1 MSGCASGSCPT
12 SVVRGYSVRG
22 EDMHPCV
29 LPSATSACE
38 LAAGDWRALPK
49 AALHTAGRSVLAAT
63 GIFLAGERNPAKLAK
78 YSLGVALAIEAFAI
92 TWARARMR

>member
-1 MSGCASGSCPT
+1 
-12 SVVRGYSVRG
+12 
-22 EDMHPCV
+22 MHPCV

-49 AALHTAGRSVLAAT
+49 AAVHTAGRSVLAAV
-63 GIFLAGERNPAKLAK
+63 GIFAAGERNPAKLAK
-78 YSLGVALAIEAFAI
+78 YSLGVALAIEVFAI